1 MLKVKRIK
9 ISFFGSVRNDWAH
22 ASQVLKTISSTFWF
36 LPSEIVLVDDN
47 SITDQ
52 VALAQ
57 RLELKHKNLFI
68 QYNTKHQGIVAS
80 LNHAIGD
87 LSGDIAIPIAGDT
100 EFIDPFYGIILVYAF
115 IIQRGDFLFAKT
127 RHVDALTKK
136 TCGISGWSAKKGVQQ
151 KNDVITNFIS
161 AQTRPSG
168 SAVAYRTEILKKYRY
183 DRNLESL
190 SDFYLNNLMI
200 LKHKSF
206 YYGKVVTKTFER
218 KASYSNSFNQE
229 QSLALIEKTVVKLES
244 DGVIFTDAQKKLY
257 YEHERNQWLP

>member
-1 MLKVKRIK
+1 LLKVNPIK

-36 LPSEIVLVDDN
+36 LQSEIVLVDDN

-52 VALAQ
+52 IALAQ

-80 LNHAIGD
+80 LNQAIDG
-87 LSGDIAIPIAGDT
+87 LSGNIAIPIAGDT

-115 IIQRGDFLFAKT
+115 IIQRVDFLFAKT
-127 RHVDALTKK
+127 RHVDVLTKE
-136 TCGISGWSAKKGVQQ
+136 TCGITGWSAKKGVQQ
-151 KNDVITNFIS
+151 KNNVITNFIS
-161 AQTRPSG
+161 GQTRPSG
-168 SAVAYRTEILKKYRY
+168 SAVAFRTRLLKQYRY
-183 DRNLESL
+183 DKNLASL

-206 YYGKVVTKTFER
+206 YYGKVVSKTLER

-229 QSLALIEKTVVKLES
+229 QSLALVEKTVTKYES
-244 DGVIFTDAQKKLY
+244 NGVILTDAQKSRY
-257 YEHERNQWLP
+257 REYERSQ